1 MLGMINQ
8 DEDMKISFKCSV
20 AHQLLLKFTKS
31 WIVFEQHCPQYDLNM
46 LILLS
51 ITKWFLWS
59 PGMTL
64 MDFANSSFD
73 SFFAPSWSEYL
84 LLSFSRSTVLPQV
97 VNLSRSVE
105 KCWFHSCQGFC
116 KLDRYSSYLTIF
128 LFWNQ
133 LSYSK
138 DHVYPKSSCWNEI
151 REMSILKSIFG
162 NQACLVKDPTH
173 VIQCSPLIVVYFE
186 NRNDPL

>member
-64 MDFANSSFD
+64 MDFANSSSN
-73 SFFAPSWSEYL
+73 SFSALSWSEYL
-84 LLSFSRSTVLPQV
+84 LLSFSGSTVLPPGGQLFKECQEV
-97 VNLSRSVE
+97 LMSFLSRILQTRSIFFLFDNLSVLESTLTLQRS
-105 KCWFHSCQGFC
+105 C
-116 KLDRYSSYLTIF
+116 
-128 LFWNQ
+128 LF
-133 LSYSK
+133 K
-138 DHVYPKSSCWNEI
+138 V
-151 REMSILKSIFG
+151 
-162 NQACLVKDPTH
+162 
-173 VIQCSPLIVVYFE
+173 
-186 NRNDPL
+186 